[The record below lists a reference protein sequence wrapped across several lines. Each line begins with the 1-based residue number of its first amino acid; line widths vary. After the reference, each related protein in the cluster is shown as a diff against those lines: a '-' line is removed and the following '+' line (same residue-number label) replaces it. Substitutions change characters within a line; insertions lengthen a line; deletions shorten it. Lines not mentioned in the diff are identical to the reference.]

1 MSTPATS
8 LLTTRGLTVGYPRG
22 RGKPPLVA
30 LKDIDLDIAAGE
42 TVGIV
47 GESGSGKSTLG
58 NAILGVVRPTAGR
71 IAFEGE
77 DITHAGAARRRALT
91 QHIQAVFQDP
101 FGSLNP
107 MRTIGKTLEEPLL
120 AHRKLAR
127 RERADKV
134 GEALLRVGLAA
145 ADADRYPG
153 SFSGGQR
160 QRIAIARALLLYPKL
175 IICDEAVSALDLSV
189 QAQILN
195 LLRSLQQEL
204 NIALLFI
211 SHDMAVVRHVS
222 DRVVILYA
230 GKLMESGSTAEICD
244 DPQHPYTQRLLAA
257 RPVPDPVEQ
266 RNRHQAG
273 TPAVTAPV
281 PAIGCPFRPKCPL
294 ATDVCANEPP
304 VRRRD
309 SRTVSCHAFPAP
321 WESGGDSPVR
331 RDPGATVAIDAD

>member
-1 MSTPATS
+1 MTTPATS
-8 LLTTRGLTVGYPRG
+8 LLTTRGLTVGYSRG
-22 RGKPPLVA
+22 RGKPPFVA
-30 LKDIDLDIAAGE
+30 VEGVDLDIAAGE

-47 GESGSGKSTLG
+47 GESGSGKSTFG

-71 IAFEGE
+71 IVFEGE

-91 QHIQAVFQDP
+91 QHIQVVFQDP

-120 AHRKLAR
+120 AHQKLGRK
-127 RERADKV
+127 ERADKV
-134 GEALLRVGLAA
+134 GEALVRVGLTA

-153 SFSGGQR
+153 GFSGGQR
-160 QRIAIARALLLYPKL
+160 QRIAIARALLLEPKL

-222 DRVVILYA
+222 DRVVVLYA
-230 GKLMESGSTAEICD
+230 GKVMESGSAAEICD

-266 RNRHQAG
+266 RNRRQAG
-273 TPAVTAPV
+273 APAVTAPV
-281 PAIGCPFRPKCPL
+281 PTAGCPFRPQCPL
-294 ATDVCANEPP
+294 ATDICADDPP

-309 SRTVSCHAFPAP
+309 SRTVSCHAFPA
-321 WESGGDSPVR
+321 SGGDSPAG
-331 RDPGATVAIDAD
+331 RDPGTTVAADVG